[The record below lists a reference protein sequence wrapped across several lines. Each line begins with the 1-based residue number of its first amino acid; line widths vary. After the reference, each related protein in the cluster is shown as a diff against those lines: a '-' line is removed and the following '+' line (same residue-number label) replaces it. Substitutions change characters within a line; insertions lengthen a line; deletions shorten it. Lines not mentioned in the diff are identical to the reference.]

1 MYEFR
6 YGYGK
11 PKPGEKAKLYFMDTE
26 MLSVYITTDDI
37 SKDIL
42 KDVETIFDTSNYKS
56 DRLLP
61 KAKIEKVIGLMK
73 D

>member
-11 PKPGEKAKLYFMDTE
+11 TKPGEKAKLCYMDTE

-42 KDVETIFDTSNYKS
+42 KDVELQTINQTDYYLKQKLE
-56 DRLLP
+56 RLL
-61 KAKIEKVIGLMK
+61 V
-73 D
+73 

>member
-11 PKPGEKAKLYFMDTE
+11 PKPGEKAKHCYMDTE
-26 MLSVYITTDDI
+26 MPSVYITTDDI

-42 KDVETIFDTSNYKS
+42 KDVETRFDTSNYKS

>member
-11 PKPGEKAKLYFMDTE
+11 TKPWEKAKLCYMDTE

-42 KDVETIFDTSNYKS
+42 KDVELQTINQTDYYLKQKLE
-56 DRLLP
+56 RLL
-61 KAKIEKVIGLMK
+61 V
-73 D
+73 

>member
-11 PKPGEKAKLYFMDTE
+11 TKPGEKAKLCYMDTE
-26 MLSVYITTDDI
+26 MLSVYITTDVI

-42 KDVETIFDTSNYKS
+42 KDVELQTINQADYYLKQKLE
-56 DRLLP
+56 RLL
-61 KAKIEKVIGLMK
+61 V
-73 D
+73 